1 MHRTFLENKMTIE
14 QDYMKQIEQ
23 IDEQINNLRKQ
34 RQTLFIEYMRYLSR
48 QKDSQTDL
56 CDYIKEQELKKEN

>member
-1 MHRTFLENKMTIE
+1 MTIE

-56 CDYIKEQELKKEN
+56 CDYIKEQELKKKN

>member
-1 MHRTFLENKMTIE
+1 MTIE

-56 CDYIKEQELKKEN
+56 C

>member
-1 MHRTFLENKMTIE
+1 MTIE
-14 QDYMKQIEQ
+14 QHYMKQIEQ

>member
-1 MHRTFLENKMTIE
+1 MTIE
-14 QDYMKQIEQ
+14 QEYMKQIEQ

>member
-1 MHRTFLENKMTIE
+1 MTIE
-14 QDYMKQIEQ
+14 QDYMRQIEQ

>member
-14 QDYMKQIEQ
+14 QYYMKQIEQ

>member
-1 MHRTFLENKMTIE
+1 MTIE

>member
-1 MHRTFLENKMTIE
+1 MTIE
-14 QDYMKQIEQ
+14 QYYMKQIEQ